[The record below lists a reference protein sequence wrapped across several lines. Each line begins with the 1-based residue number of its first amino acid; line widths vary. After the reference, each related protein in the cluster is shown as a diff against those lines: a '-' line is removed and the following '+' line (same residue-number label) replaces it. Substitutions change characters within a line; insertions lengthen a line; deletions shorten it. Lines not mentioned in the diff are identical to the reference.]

1 MTNNAHAAAHHARDG
16 ILKLLT
22 DEEVARVGPAETG
35 MNLSPGE
42 PYLDLEHL
50 EHGVRIARLT
60 GTMSTA
66 NVLPK
71 RFVGE
76 DSWLKILAELATSRA
91 SAF

>member
-1 MTNNAHAAAHHARDG
+1 MNNNNAQAAAYLARDN
-16 ILKLLT
+16 ILRFLT
-22 DEEVARVGPAETG
+22 DEEVARVGTAETA

-42 PYLDLEHL
+42 PYLDFEHL

-71 RFVGE
+71 RFVG
-76 DSWLKILAELATSRA
+76 DDTWRKILTALAA
-91 SAF
+91 